1 LVGHQIVFAL
11 FALGRKEE
19 AAAALEEFLKDF
31 PEDNRGLFTSLQ
43 AILAAS
49 DGHQRMAEEKIELA
63 IERGKGFG
71 HFHHTAYHIAS
82 AYAIMNKRE
91 QAMKWLQAAA
101 NDGFPCYVLFERD
114 RNLDNLRDDAE
125 FKALMAKLK
134 QQSQYYKSLLE
145 DQLTTSVRRH

>member
-1 LVGHQIVFAL
+1 
-11 FALGRKEE
+11 
-19 AAAALEEFLKDF
+19 
-31 PEDNRGLFTSLQ
+31 
-43 AILAAS
+43 
-49 DGHQRMAEEKIELA
+49 MAEEKIELA

>member
-1 LVGHQIVFAL
+1 
-11 FALGRKEE
+11 
-19 AAAALEEFLKDF
+19 
-31 PEDNRGLFTSLQ
+31 
-43 AILAAS
+43 
-49 DGHQRMAEEKIELA
+49 
-63 IERGKGFG
+63 
-71 HFHHTAYHIAS
+71 
-82 AYAIMNKRE
+82 
-91 QAMKWLQAAA
+91 MKWLQAAA